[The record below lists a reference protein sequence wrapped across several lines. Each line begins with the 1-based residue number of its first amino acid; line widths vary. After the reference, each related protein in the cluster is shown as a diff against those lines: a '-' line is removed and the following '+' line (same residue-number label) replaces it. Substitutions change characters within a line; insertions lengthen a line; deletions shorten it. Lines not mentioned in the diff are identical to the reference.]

1 MSATGRTPAS
11 HEMLRS
17 GGEKPRVAR
26 SVTDSK
32 EAGPSL
38 VHPEVGAALPSRL
51 KDLSGVELSD
61 FAVSKA
67 RTENPTQ
74 ASFFTGNRLSR
85 VAEPSANTTEPRR
98 HCPAGEAALP
108 RRAKR

>member
-1 MSATGRTPAS
+1 
-11 HEMLRS
+11 MLRS

-74 ASFFTGNRLSR
+74 ASFLRATGCQELQNPVLTPPNRDDTVLLEKPHFQGGQSVEGESADQ
-85 VAEPSANTTEPRR
+85 VA
-98 HCPAGEAALP
+98 
-108 RRAKR
+108 